1 MPSAAAKTAGMLA
14 AQALSLG
21 FGVPRLRLR
30 QIGATCGRLE
40 TELALWDLVT
50 RLINKVTMLMGNYNP
65 RLRYSYL
72 PGLWSTIL

>member
-40 TELALWDLVT
+40 TELALTGFRV
-50 RLINKVTMLMGNYNP
+50 
-65 RLRYSYL
+65 
-72 PGLWSTIL
+72 